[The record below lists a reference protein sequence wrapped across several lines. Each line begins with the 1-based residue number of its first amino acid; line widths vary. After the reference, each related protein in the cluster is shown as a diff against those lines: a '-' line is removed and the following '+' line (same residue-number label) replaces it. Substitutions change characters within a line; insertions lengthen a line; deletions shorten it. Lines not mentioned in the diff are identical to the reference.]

1 MKVARLHAPG
11 QLRTQDEPQPT
22 PAAGEVMVRVR
33 AVGVCGSDLHWFSG
47 GGIGDAKLVR
57 PLVLGHECAGVTE
70 GGIRVAVDPAIPCGK
85 CEWCRRGHPNLCP
98 DVRFAGHAPQD
109 GTLREWIAW
118 PEACLHPLPATI
130 SDAEGALLEPL
141 GVALHAVDLA
151 HLQVG
156 MMVAVLGCGPIGL
169 LIVQL
174 ARLSGASRIIATDLR
189 AHRLEVART
198 FGAHQTVLASAGR
211 ELPQILSAVA
221 GRGVDVAFEVA
232 GEQPAVDV
240 AIAAACPGGKVV
252 LAGIPSDD
260 CSSFTA
266 STARRKGLTI
276 KMVRRMRNTY
286 PRAIELATAGQVQL
300 APLVTHRFPLE
311 KVAEA
316 FATAQRREGV
326 KVIVE
331 M

>member
-118 PEACLHPLPATI
+118 PEVCLHSLPATI

>member
-1 MKVARLHAPG
+1 MKVARLYGPG
-11 QLRTQDEPQPT
+11 RLRVQDEPKPT
-22 PAAGEVMVRVR
+22 PAPGEVLVRVR

-85 CEWCRRGHPNLCP
+85 CEWCRQGHPNLCP

-151 HLQVG
+151 HLRVG

-189 AHRLEVART
+189 AHRLQAAHM
-198 FGAHQTVLASAGR
+198 FGAHRTVLAEAGH
-211 ELPQILSAVA
+211 ELPEVLSDTV

-260 CSSFTA
+260 RSSFTA
-266 STARRKGLTI
+266 SAARRKGLTI
-276 KMVRRMRNTY
+276 KLVRRMRNTY
-286 PRAIELATAGQVQL
+286 PRAIELGLAGQVQL
-300 APLVTHRFPLE
+300 VPLVTHRFPLE
-311 KVAEA
+311 KVADA
-316 FATAQRREGV
+316 FATAQRREGG

-331 M
+331 I

>member
-1 MKVARLHAPG
+1 MKAARLYSPG
-11 QLRTQDEPQPT
+11 QLRVQDEPKPT
-22 PAAGEVMVRVR
+22 PAPGEVLVRVR

-118 PEACLHPLPATI
+118 PEACLHSLPATI

-174 ARLSGASRIIATDLR
+174 ARLSGASRIIATDLC

-286 PRAIELATAGQVQL
+286 PRAIELATAGQVQI

-311 KVAEA
+311 KVADA

>member
-1 MKVARLHAPG
+1 MKAARLYGPG
-11 QLRTQDEPQPT
+11 QLRVQVEPKPT
-22 PAAGEVMVRVR
+22 PAPGEVLVRVR

-47 GGIGDAKLVR
+47 GGIGDAQLTR

-70 GGIRVAVDPAIPCGK
+70 GGVRVVVDPAIPCGH
-85 CEWCRRGHPNLCP
+85 CEWCRKGHPNLCP

-169 LIVQL
+169 LIMQL
-174 ARLSGASRIIATDLR
+174 ARLSGASHIIATDLR

-300 APLVTHRFPLE
+300 AVLVTHRFPLE
-311 KVAEA
+311 KVADA
-316 FATAQRREGV
+316 FVTAQRREGV